1 MTFSELNTQVDVF
14 RDEIEALV
22 GQGRGHEIS
31 DFVTSRFRL
40 LLHRNLSLELELL
53 AEHRRQAGIRSE
65 KLDPAQ
71 LGLMLA
77 KMPEGTVDPTIDLE
91 DTKADDALLT
101 EEIEAAEAELETPPK
116 RRPRRLPFPES
127 LPREEIHHTL
137 PPEERTCGSCG
148 QAMAK
153 IGEDT
158 SSVLRLIP
166 ARFEV
171 EEHRREKYACGRC
184 KETVLTAPGP
194 AKFIER
200 GRAAPSLLAHVV
212 QSKYQDHIPLAR
224 LADIYARGGVPI
236 ARSTLCD
243 WTARVADEL
252 EPLAQRIWEKALA
265 SHTLQSDA
273 TGLRVLDRD
282 DPNGIRRGTMWC
294 AVGDK
299 QYAGFQYAVTGS
311 GEDGPWRFL
320 AGREGY
326 HQADAATVFDR
337 IYNGQ
342 VANATEV
349 GCWAHAR
356 RRFETLRDTDSRVAY
371 PLKLIAQLYR
381 VETLADTKGLDPP
394 ARQKLRVERSKRI
407 LERLTR
413 WITRTVESEP
423 PESAL
428 SKACGYV
435 VNQHE
440 ALLCFLEDG
449 HLPLDNNLCERQ
461 LRSVAVG
468 RKNYLFAGS
477 DRAAERAAILYTVVR
492 TAALARID
500 VYAYL
505 TRVLTKIAEGWP
517 QSRLDEILPENHVP
531 VYDCASD

>member
-1 MTFSELNTQVDVF
+1 MTFSELNAQVDAF
-14 RDEIEALV
+14 RNEIEALV
-22 GQGRGHEIS
+22 DQGRGTEVPE
-31 DFVTSRFRL
+31 FVTSRFRL
-40 LLHRNLSLELELL
+40 LLHRNLSLELALL

-65 KLDPAQ
+65 RLDPAQ
-71 LGLMLA
+71 LALMLE

-91 DTKADDALLT
+91 DTKAEDARLT
-101 EEIEAAEAELETPPK
+101 EEIEAAEAALETPPR
-116 RRPRRLPFPES
+116 RRPRRLRFPVN
-127 LPREEIHHTL
+127 LPREVVRHTL
-137 PPEERTCGSCG
+137 PPEERICGSC
-148 QAMAK
+148 AEVLVK
-153 IGEDT
+153 IGEDR
-158 SSVLRLIP
+158 SEVLRLVP
-166 ARFEV
+166 AHFEV
-171 EEHRREKYACGRC
+171 EEHRQEKYACGRC
-184 KETVLTAPGP
+184 KETVVTAPGP

-224 LADIYARGGVPI
+224 LAEIYARGGVPI

-252 EPLAQRIWEKALA
+252 EPVAERIWEKVLT
-265 SHTLQSDA
+265 SYTLQSDA

-282 DPNGIRRGTMWC
+282 DPNGIRRGTIWC
-294 AVGDK
+294 AVGDE
-299 QYAGFQYAVTGS
+299 QYVGFRYAVTGT

-326 HQADAATVFDR
+326 HQADAAPVYDR
-337 IYNGQ
+337 IYDGQ

-356 RRFETLRDTDSRVAY
+356 RRFEALRDTDSRVAY
-371 PLKLIAQLYR
+371 PLQLIAQLYR
-381 VETLADTKGLDPP
+381 VETLADRRALDAA
-394 ARQKLRVERSKRI
+394 AREELRQQRSRPI

-413 WITRTVESEP
+413 WITRTSSDEP
-423 PESAL
+423 PESTLA
-428 SKACGYV
+428 KACAYV
-435 VNQHE
+435 VNHQE
-440 ALLCFLEDG
+440 ALLQFLGDG

-492 TAALARID
+492 TAALAKID

-517 QSRLDEILPENHVP
+517 QSRLDDLLPGSHVP
-531 VYDCASD
+531 DYENDAV